1 MIDITIPIRVV
12 SEANT
17 REHWWTKSS
26 RAKKQRADAATAIKI
41 CTEYRTLKLPLAISF
56 VRYGKRKLDS
66 DNLQGAFKAVRDGVA
81 DALNINDG
89 SDLIK
94 WHYSQETTGA
104 YAIRIIVT
112 QL

>member
-1 MIDITIPIRVV
+1 MIDITIPVRVI

-17 REHWWTKSS
+17 REHWGLKAS
-26 RAKKQRADAATAIKI
+26 RAKKQKNEAILAVKV
-41 CTEYRTLKLPLAISF
+41 CTEYRSLKLPLAISF

-81 DALNINDG
+81 EALSINDG
-89 SDLIK
+89 SDLITWDYK
-94 WHYSQETTGA
+94 QEAGKD
-104 YAIRIIVT
+104 YAIRIIVK